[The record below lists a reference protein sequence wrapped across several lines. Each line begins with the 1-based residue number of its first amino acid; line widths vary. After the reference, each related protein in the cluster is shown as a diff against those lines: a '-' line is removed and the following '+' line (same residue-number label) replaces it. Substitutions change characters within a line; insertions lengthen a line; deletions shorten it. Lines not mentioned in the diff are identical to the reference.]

1 MSIKFNK
8 TDTES
13 WVDSPIFADFHIH
26 SCFSYA
32 TSKNMTIPMISKLS
46 DTIGLNLIGTGDIL
60 HSKWREHLREYLK
73 VHEEGIYEC
82 KEKQKVMF
90 IPTGEIED
98 EESIHHLFFLP
109 DIETADE
116 ISLMFERRYK
126 IDMNKYGGR
135 PILQVNAEE
144 LVEIIHDYGG
154 IIGPA
159 HAFTPFKA
167 IFRSNKYSSLKEC
180 YGDQASKIDFV
191 ELGLSANSQ
200 MADQISELWKYTFIT
215 NSDSHSP
222 NPGKMG
228 RECNLIEID
237 TLNYTNVTNI
247 LRRKDLK
254 KIIAN
259 VGLEPR
265 LGKYHSS
272 FCFKCRRRI
281 RYDEEPKMTF
291 NQNFIFFDLQ
301 VQEEL
306 IEDITNKKKRCPVCN
321 GLLKLG
327 VKDRI
332 NSIATT
338 EEENRNRPNYWN
350 IVPIP
355 EILAEIFKIKSTK
368 AKKVKTAY
376 KMITSKLGSEY
387 EILLEKP
394 ISEIKSFN
402 LSLGAVIEK
411 MRENKLEI
419 IEGGGGLYGKLK
431 LPPN

>member
-1 MSIKFNK
+1 MSITLTE

-13 WVDSPIFADFHIH
+13 RGDSSIFADFHIH

-32 TSKNMTIPMISKLS
+32 TSKNMTIPIISKLS
-46 DTIGLNLIGTGDIL
+46 DIIGLNLIGTGDIL
-60 HSKWREHLREYLK
+60 HSKWREHLKTYLK

-82 KEKQKVMF
+82 KEKQKVVF

-98 EESIHHLFFLP
+98 KESIHHLFFLP
-109 DIETADE
+109 DIETGDE
-116 ISLMFERRYK
+116 LSLIFERRFN

-135 PILQVNAEE
+135 PILPVNAEE
-144 LVEIIHDYGG
+144 LVEIIHDFGG

-167 IFRSNKYSSLKEC
+167 IFRSNRYSSLKEC

-200 MADQISELWKYTFIT
+200 MADQISELWNYTYIT

-228 RECNLIEID
+228 RECNIIEID
-237 TLNYTNVTNI
+237 SLNYTNVTNI
-247 LRRKDLK
+247 LKRKDSK
-254 KIIAN
+254 QIITN

-281 RYDEEPKMTF
+281 RYEEEPKRIF
-291 NQNFIFFDLQ
+291 NENFIFFDLQ
-301 VQEEL
+301 DQEEL
-306 IEDITNKKKRCPVCN
+306 IEDITNKKKRCPACN

-338 EEENRNRPNYWN
+338 KKENRNRPSYRN

-355 EILAEIFKIKSTK
+355 EILAVIFKIKSTN

-376 KMITSKLGSEY
+376 KEITSKLGSEY
-387 EILLEKP
+387 DILLERP
-394 ISEIKSFN
+394 ISKIKSCN
-402 LSLGAVIEK
+402 LSLGTVIEK
-411 MRENKLEI
+411 MRGNKLEI
-419 IEGGGGLYGKLK
+419 IEGGGGVYGKLK
-431 LPPN
+431 LPTD

>member
-1 MSIKFNK
+1 MSIKPTE
-8 TDTES
+8 TDRKS
-13 WVDSPIFADFHIH
+13 GDSSIFADFHIH

-32 TSKNMTIPMISKLS
+32 TSKNMTIPMISRLS

-73 VHEEGIYEC
+73 MHEEGIYEC
-82 KEKQKVMF
+82 KEKQRVMF

-116 ISLMFERRYK
+116 LSLMFERRYK

-135 PILQVNAEE
+135 PILQINAEE
-144 LVEIIHDYGG
+144 LVEIIHEYGG

-167 IFRSNKYSSLKEC
+167 IFRSNRYSSLKEC

-200 MADQISELWKYTFIT
+200 MADQISELWNYTYIT

-228 RECNLIEID
+228 RECNIIEVD
-237 TLNYTNVTNI
+237 SLNYTNVTNI
-247 LRRKDLK
+247 LKRKDLR

-281 RYDEEPKMTF
+281 RYDEEPKMTS

-306 IEDITNKKKRCPVCN
+306 IEDITSKIKRCPVCN

-332 NSIATT
+332 NSITT
-338 EEENRNRPNYWN
+338 TKKENRNRPNYWN

-355 EILAEIFKIKSTK
+355 EILAEIFKIKSTN

-376 KMITSKLGSEY
+376 KEITSKLGSEY

-394 ISEIKSFN
+394 ISEIKSIN
-402 LSLGAVIEK
+402 LSLGETIKK

-419 IEGGGGLYGKLK
+419 VEGGGGIYGKLK

>member
-1 MSIKFNK
+1 MSIMPTE
-8 TDTES
+8 TDRKS
-13 WVDSPIFADFHIH
+13 GDSSIFADFHIH

-32 TSKNMTIPMISKLS
+32 TSKNMTIPMISRLS

-73 VHEEGIYEC
+73 MHEEGIYEC
-82 KEKQKVMF
+82 KEKQRVMF

-116 ISLMFERRYK
+116 LSLMFERRYK

-135 PILQVNAEE
+135 PILQINAEE
-144 LVEIIHDYGG
+144 LVEIIHEYGG

-167 IFRSNKYSSLKEC
+167 IFRSNRYSSLKEC

-200 MADQISELWKYTFIT
+200 MADQISELWNYTYIT

-228 RECNLIEID
+228 RECNIIEVD
-237 TLNYTNVTNI
+237 SLNYTNVTNI
-247 LRRKDLK
+247 LKRKDLR

-281 RYDEEPKMTF
+281 RYDEEPKMTS

-306 IEDITNKKKRCPVCN
+306 IEDIISKIKRCPVCN

-332 NSIATT
+332 NSITT
-338 EEENRNRPNYWN
+338 TKKENRNRPNYWN

-355 EILAEIFKIKSTK
+355 EILAEIFKIKSTN

-376 KMITSKLGSEY
+376 KEITSKLGSEY

-394 ISEIKSFN
+394 ISEIKSIN
-402 LSLGAVIEK
+402 LSLGEVIKK

-419 IEGGGGLYGKLK
+419 VEGGGGIYGKLK

>member
-1 MSIKFNK
+1 MSLALTE

-13 WVDSPIFADFHIH
+13 WGESFIFADFHIH

-116 ISLMFERRYK
+116 LSLMFEKRYK

-144 LVEIIHDYGG
+144 LVEIIHDCGG

-200 MADQISELWKYTFIT
+200 MADQISELWNYTYIT

-228 RECNLIEID
+228 RECNIIEID

-254 KIIAN
+254 KIVAN

-281 RYDEEPKMTF
+281 RYDEEPKMGF

-306 IEDITNKKKRCPVCN
+306 IDDIISKKKRCPVCN

-338 EEENRNRPNYWN
+338 KKENRNRPNYHN

-355 EILAEIFKIKSTK
+355 EILAEIFKIKSTS

-376 KMITSKLGSEY
+376 KEITSELGSEY

-394 ISEIKSFN
+394 ISEIKRFN
-402 LSLGAVIEK
+402 LALGAVIEK

-419 IEGGGGLYGKLK
+419 IEGGGGIYGKLK

>member
-1 MSIKFNK
+1 MSIAFNE

-13 WVDSPIFADFHIH
+13 RVDSSIFADFHIH

-116 ISLMFERRYK
+116 LSLMFERRYN

-135 PILQVNAEE
+135 PILQINAEE
-144 LVEIIHDYGG
+144 LVEIIHDSGG

-167 IFRSNKYSSLKEC
+167 IFRSNRYSSLREC

-200 MADQISELWKYTFIT
+200 MADQISELWNYTYIT

-237 TLNYTNVTNI
+237 SLNYSNVTNI

-281 RYDEEPKMTF
+281 IYDEEPKMAF

-306 IEDITNKKKRCPVCN
+306 IEDITSKKKRCPVCN

-338 EEENRNRPNYWN
+338 KKENRNRPNYWN

-355 EILAEIFKIKSTK
+355 EILAEIFKIKSTS
-368 AKKVKTAY
+368 AKKVKMAY
-376 KMITSKLGSEY
+376 KEITSELGSEY

-402 LSLGAVIEK
+402 LSLGATIEK

-419 IEGGGGLYGKLK
+419 IEGGGGIYGKLN
-431 LPPN
+431 LPVN

>member
-1 MSIKFNK
+1 MSITLTE
-8 TDTES
+8 TDTEN
-13 WVDSPIFADFHIH
+13 WDDSSIFADFHIH

-73 VHEEGIYEC
+73 KHEEGIYEC
-82 KEKQKVMF
+82 KEKQKVKF

-116 ISLMFERRYK
+116 LSLMFEKRYN
-126 IDMNKYGGR
+126 IDMNKYSGR
-135 PILQVNAEE
+135 PILQINAEE
-144 LVEIIHDYGG
+144 LVEIIHDCGG

-167 IFRSNKYSSLKEC
+167 IFRSNRYSSLKEC

-200 MADQISELWKYTFIT
+200 MADQISELWNFTYIT

-228 RECNLIEID
+228 RECNVIEID
-237 TLNYTNVTNI
+237 SLNYTNITNI

-301 VQEEL
+301 FQEEL
-306 IEDITNKKKRCPVCN
+306 IEAIISKKKRCPVCN

-338 EEENRNRPNYWN
+338 KRENRNRPNYHN

-355 EILAEIFKIKSTK
+355 EILAEIFKIKSTS

-376 KMITSKLGSEY
+376 KEITSELGSEY

-394 ISEIKSFN
+394 ISEIKRFN
-402 LSLGAVIEK
+402 LALGAAIEK

-419 IEGGGGLYGKLK
+419 IEGGGGIYGKLK